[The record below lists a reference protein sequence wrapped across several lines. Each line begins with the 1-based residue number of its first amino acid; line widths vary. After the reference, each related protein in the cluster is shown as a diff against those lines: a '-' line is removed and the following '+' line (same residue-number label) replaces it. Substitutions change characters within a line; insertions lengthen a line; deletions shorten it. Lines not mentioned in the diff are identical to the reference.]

1 MAMTF
6 KDSDFAPDLTMREKV
21 SQLTKPQNCQSC
33 HSVINPLGF
42 SLEQYDP
49 VGRFRTIDHDRPVD
63 PISDYLTDDGQVIRL
78 TGARDV
84 AEFAITSAQA
94 QNAFIQQ
101 LFHHAVKQPILAYG
115 ADTLKHL
122 RETFVATDFNMR
134 KLLTEIVTVS
144 ALRGF
149 ERTWISSISPPGKE
163 EPNTRELKQVR
174 ASQRQ

>member
-1 MAMTF
+1 
-6 KDSDFAPDLTMREKV
+6 MREKV
-21 SQLTKPQNCQSC
+21 AQLTRSQECQSC

-42 SLEQYDP
+42 SLEQYDT
-49 VGRFRTIDHDRPVD
+49 VGRFRTSEHDRPIDAV
-63 PISDYLTDDGQVIRL
+63 SEYTTDEGQVIRL

-84 AEFAITSAQA
+84 AEFAIHSAQA

-101 LFHHAVKQPILAYG
+101 LFHNAVKQPLLAYG

-122 RETFVATDFNMR
+122 RETFVASGFNMQ

-149 ERTWISSISPPGKE
+149 ERTWIPGVLLPLK
-163 EPNTRELKQVR
+163 EPNAAGSPQIQGDHR
-174 ASQRQ
+174 